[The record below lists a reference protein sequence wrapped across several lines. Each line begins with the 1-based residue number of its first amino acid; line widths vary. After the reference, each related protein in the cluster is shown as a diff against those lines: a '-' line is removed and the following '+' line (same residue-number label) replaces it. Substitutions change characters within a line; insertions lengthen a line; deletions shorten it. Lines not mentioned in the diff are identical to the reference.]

1 MKLTSNPKVNRAV
14 VLILFGFFYA
24 NMLVA
29 QSGIP
34 PIEKEKF
41 QHNKEVEDA
50 LGYTQ
55 AVKVGNTIY
64 ISGIPSGG
72 DVPTQIKNVYQGL
85 QKVLE
90 NYGAGFE
97 HVVKENLFTTDM
109 EGIKQ
114 HLELRKSFYKGEYPA
129 ATWVEVKG
137 LYDPSLKLEVELIA
151 VVP

>member
-1 MKLTSNPKVNRAV
+1 MKKDIKAP
-14 VLILFGFFYA
+14 LIILLFTLFNGS
-24 NMLVA
+24 LLLA
-29 QSGIP
+29 QSEIS

-41 QHNKEVEDA
+41 QHNKEVENA

-90 NYGAGFE
+90 NYGLGFE
-97 HVVKENLFTTDM
+97 HVVKENLYTTDM

-114 HLELRKSFYKGEYPA
+114 HLELRKSFYKGDYPA